1 VTEYEMGMTTMTSYL
16 PPLPRTFHNIFDA
29 SSRLNLGLFYST
41 TTEGKE
47 ANMWLIASL
56 ICSIGGAGAAPP
68 LFSDNNQSFS
78 DAIGVGYVTL
88 G

>member
-1 VTEYEMGMTTMTSYL
+1 VTAYGIGLTTVTAYL
-16 PPLPRTFHNIFDA
+16 SLLPRTFHNMLDA
-29 SSRLNLGLFYST
+29 SRRLNLELFYFT

-56 ICSIGGAGAAPP
+56 ICSTGGADAAPP
-68 LFSDNNQSFS
+68 LFSDDNQSFS

>member
-1 VTEYEMGMTTMTSYL
+1 MLIAPTSHISQHVGCKQEIKF
-16 PPLPRTFHNIFDA
+16 RTFFIYF
-29 SSRLNLGLFYST
+29 T

-56 ICSIGGAGAAPP
+56 ICSTGGADAAPP
-68 LFSDNNQSFS
+68 LFSDDNQSFS